1 MGAARTMAPPDGLL
15 PLFPPSSAG
24 LLGWLV
30 SVGTDPGPGTGMS
43 LLRPTVHPGVVPL
56 PLMMVTIGGIFLGT
70 LAISRFSLK
79 IGIPAILGVLLFGLL
94 INPSVTLFSQ
104 DTILRLQA
112 LSLSILLFN
121 AGLETDIRSIRG
133 FLEYGVLL
141 AVGGVILSSLVL
153 GVIIWFVASPD
164 AAGIELGFQQMP
176 LAVAMLIAACL
187 GSTDAGATMNVLQ
200 SLQKPIPPRLAALV
214 QFESSVND
222 PTGILFLGLVIG
234 LTTLDGG
241 GSGQAVV
248 LGELQTFLQKIGS
261 GLLTGVCVS
270 YIGRFS
276 LNRLV
281 RDPSQLLILG
291 IAIGL
296 ISYGLAELLGGS
308 GFISAY
314 VAGLVLSN
322 LPYSNER
329 ITPEALQRTLLPFNT
344 MTEITVFLIFGISVH
359 PLALLPSVPE
369 GIVVAL
375 AMMLVARPV
384 SVLLLQ
390 RFSPFDRRE
399 SLLVSWCGLRGA
411 VPLALSFV
419 MVEAIPRVQGIDTAT
434 VPNLVRNAGGI
445 VFCVVVINL
454 LVQGLTLPR
463 VIRWLRLGGEAPSAP

>member
-1 MGAARTMAPPDGLL
+1 MTAPDWVL
-15 PLFPPSSAG
+15 PLFPPLPVGLPGWLATLEAGPGQGAG
-24 LLGWLV
+24 L
-30 SVGTDPGPGTGMS
+30 S
-43 LLRPTVHPGVVPL
+43 LLRPAIHPAGVPL
-56 PLMMVTIGGIFLGT
+56 PLMMVTVGGIFLGT

-141 AVGGVILSSLVL
+141 AVGGVILSSLLL
-153 GVIIWFVASPD
+153 GVIIWLVASPD
-164 AAGIELGFQQMP
+164 AGGIELGFQQMP

-200 SLQKPIPPRLAALV
+200 SLQRAIPSKLAALV

-234 LTTLDGG
+234 LTSLDGG
-241 GSGQAVV
+241 SSGQAVV
-248 LGELQTFLQKIGS
+248 LQELQTFLQKIGS
-261 GLLTGVCVS
+261 GLLIGVGVS

-291 IAIGL
+291 ISIGL

-329 ITPEALQRTLLPFNT
+329 ITPAALQQTLLPFNT
-344 MTEITVFLIFGISVH
+344 MTEITVFLIFGLSVH
-359 PLALLPSVPE
+359 PRALLPSVPE
-369 GIVVAL
+369 GIIVAI

-390 RFSPFDRRE
+390 RFSPFSLRE

-419 MVEAIPRVQGIDTAT
+419 MVEAIPNVRGIDPAA
-434 VPNLVRNAGGI
+434 VPSLVRNAGGI

-463 VIRWLRLGGEAPSAP
+463 VIRWLRLAEAEASTP